1 MAVPVSRRTES
12 KVKFFDN
19 FYKMYDCL
27 MYFVMKDFGIKNK
40 DTGKYFPVSF

>member
-19 FYKMYDCL
+19 F
-27 MYFVMKDFGIKNK
+27 IKNK